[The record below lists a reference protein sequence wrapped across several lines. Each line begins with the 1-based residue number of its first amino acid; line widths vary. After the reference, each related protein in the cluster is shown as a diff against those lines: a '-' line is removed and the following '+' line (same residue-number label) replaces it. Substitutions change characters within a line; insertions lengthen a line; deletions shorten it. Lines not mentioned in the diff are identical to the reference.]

1 MINENARESVG
12 ILGMSCGPFPTF
24 SVSVFVP
31 KDMCI
36 STYVCIY
43 SSGNIIQCGPVV
55 VAWQVSI
62 LAKGNGKRSQ

>member
-36 STYVCIY
+36 STYVYI
-43 SSGNIIQCGPVV
+43 
-55 VAWQVSI
+55 
-62 LAKGNGKRSQ
+62 